1 MKGAKEFNQRAF
13 ELFYLYNLRAQE
25 LQKKYVSA
33 ITSSRAKINS
43 PEEMLL
49 ENFERSKRA
58 LAAGDEPSSLF
69 KAIRS
74 KEKIFFHIYSPTGS
88 CAEHPFS
95 RLCQKL
101 HLSRLE
107 QRIVLCLLG
116 IKLKNLVFNHSP
128 HIDRCC
134 DVDPCSLIN
143 LIYPEPN
150 SALTRVSVLS
160 EKSRLLKGCLCRRDD
175 FGFRARSDNPFALK
189 PELAKWLLGITDKEP
204 ELITGQDESSEM
216 EPEDNSLLEITQ
228 PPAGLKS
235 VVLSQAQRQELEKA
249 VYFHQALKGQNIL
262 LQLKSKHNRPA
273 LLALFYGPPGTGKTI
288 TAQALAG
295 ELKKPLA
302 RVQIANVRN
311 MWYGKSEKN
320 LLECFT
326 TARAKDLVLLFDEA
340 DSLISARHPGRG
352 TSTDNIEHLMRNLF
366 LQEIERFEGVVILTT
381 NMVETLDP
389 ALERRL
395 NLKLEFPLPQT
406 RERERL
412 WKKFL
417 KNAPLAPDVNTL
429 SLSQKFPLAGGHI
442 KNAALNA
449 LRQLAFLRASE
460 PSLPITQEMLE
471 QAAKKEYSLLEFKN
485 TAKTAGFIR

>member
-1 MKGAKEFNQRAF
+1 MKGTKEFNQRVF

-33 ITSSRAKINS
+33 ISSSRAKINS
-43 PEEMLL
+43 PEERLL
-49 ENFERSKRA
+49 ENFERGKRA
-58 LAAGDEPSSLF
+58 LAAGYEPSSLF

-74 KEKIFFHIYSPTGS
+74 KEKIFFHIYNPTGP
-88 CAEHPFS
+88 CAEHPFVKFC
-95 RLCQKL
+95 RKL

-116 IKLKNLVFNHSP
+116 IKLKILVFNDSP

-134 DVDPCSLIN
+134 GFDTCSLIN

-150 SALTRVSVLS
+150 FALARVSVLP
-160 EKSRLLKGCLCRRDD
+160 EKSRLLKEGLCSNEH
-175 FGFRARSDNPFALK
+175 FGWKRKPISEFSLK
-189 PELAKWLLGITDKEP
+189 PELANWLLGISDKEP
-204 ELITGQDESSEM
+204 DFITTQNESEEM
-216 EPEDNSLLEITQ
+216 EMEDRSLLEISL
-228 PPAGLKS
+228 PSAGLKS
-235 VVLSQAQRQELEKA
+235 VVLSPEQNSELAKALFFYQSSEYQKLFPKLKNQTNRQ
-249 VYFHQALKGQNIL
+249 
-262 LQLKSKHNRPA
+262 A

-326 TARAKDLVLLFDEA
+326 TARAKNLVLLFDEA
-340 DSLISARHPGRG
+340 DSLISARHLGRG
-352 TSTDNIEHLMRNLF
+352 TSTDNVEHLLRNLF

-460 PSLPITQEMLE
+460 PSMPITQEMLE